1 MTRNNITF
9 SDIDKKIMESYKGT
23 VAGLADYLGS
33 GYELVLHSLA
43 DLDHSV
49 IAIFNGHYT
58 GRKVGSPVTDLALQM
73 LSRLEEQTGGD
84 YITYFARNKNDQPLK
99 CTTTVIRGEYGRAI
113 GLLCI
118 NFYLNTP
125 FQSLLKDFTT
135 KDSQPNPDDHLS
147 EAFVNNTGDL
157 IDSTLEAAR
166 NSVMRDSTVSA
177 SNKNKEIV
185 TILYEKGIFNLKD
198 AVITVAEKLGISRNT
213 VYMHLRNLN
222 GK

>member
-1 MTRNNITF
+1 MRNNITF
-9 SDIDKKIMESYKGT
+9 SETDQLIMESYKGAA
-23 VAGLADYLGS
+23 AGLADYLGS

-58 GRKVGSPVTDLALQM
+58 GRKIGSPVTDLALQM
-73 LSRLEEQTGGD
+73 LSQLEEQKGRD
-84 YITYFARNKNDQPLK
+84 YITYFAKNKNDQPLK
-99 CTTTVIRGEYGRAI
+99 CTTTVIRGEHGRAI

-125 FQSLLKDFTT
+125 FQSLLRDFTNT
-135 KDSQPNPDDHLS
+135 ENLVNPDEHVS
-147 EAFVNNTGDL
+147 EAFVSNTDDL
-157 IDSTLEAAR
+157 IDSTLETAR
-166 NSVMRDSTVSA
+166 NAVMRDSTISA

-185 TILYEKGIFNLKD
+185 AILYEKGIFNLKD
-198 AVITVAEKLGISRNT
+198 SVITVAEKLGISKNT